1 MVDRNT
7 FTTFTHIF
15 KSHTPMPSMDYCKF
29 ENTAIDLANCVEH
42 IENRKALP
50 TEYEVQGIKEAY
62 ELAKRLVKEIDLYG
76 FPELNKERYMEQY

>member
-1 MVDRNT
+1 
-7 FTTFTHIF
+7 
-15 KSHTPMPSMDYCKF
+15 MPSMDYCKF

-50 TEYEVQGIKEAY
+50 TEYEVQGIKEVY

-76 FPELNKERYMEQY
+76 FPELDKESYMEMTEEY